1 MKRLTAYLMAF
12 CLFAV
17 SVIPAHAAQTGAIT
31 GGNQASD
38 FVDPES
44 KSQPIPPDGTPTASG
59 SGIGEID
66 GAVQAPSNEP
76 DGSGATNGTV
86 PPSSNGTDGNTTQ
99 IPSDGTNGG
108 TVQTPPDGVNGGA
121 VQAPSDGVNGGA
133 VQAPSD
139 GVNGGASQAPSNDAN
154 GGVSQ
159 TPSDGANGG
168 TVQPPNGDGTGTG
181 QDTMN
186 PNPEDEQLPDD
197 LPDAIN
203 QVGENVENNTL
214 QGTAWNDKAAAS
226 GMAGGIEVILR
237 NTLPI
242 DKMAIT
248 VTIEKD
254 NIVIGSQVVSL
265 ENHPEKHSVYFP
277 VEPGTYSLKAAA
289 PGFLTFA
296 QDISVQGDVKSAE
309 IHTGFIN
316 LDNISYSSG
325 TVHPGVMLIGDAN
338 GDGVIDDK
346 DKNAIIDAISGE
358 WNGSYVTD
366 LNGDGLTNLVDLQ
379 HYADS
384 RAKLNGGV
392 DTSASVAS
400 SVSPSMIQINI
411 NDATTKADGSMAELL
426 MGKGGSVIL
435 SRSQGEAISESAPV
449 EIGFNLQSQGANGTV
464 VEQIEISTGAD
475 SIQSG
480 WIIVET
486 DTGVKT
492 AQIIGGTVGELQSG
506 EPEEILSGLSMAVP
520 LAARP
525 ENGEG
530 LLVVNL
536 GKQIAVKK
544 VSLRITGSGKGTLA
558 EITKVEFLNDMEK
571 RIPEPEPNIPR
582 NLSVTGGDKSFS
594 LSWEPQVNITGY
606 EVEISYHG
614 QTETVRAASNS
625 LEVKSFQND
634 KLVNEESYEARVRS
648 VNGTWTSP
656 YSDKILAV
664 PKVTSR
670 PDPPDNL
677 KAVGG
682 RGCIRMSWKAMK
694 DTDTY
699 NVYYKE
705 SGEGAFQAITGIE
718 KNQYEIKGLKDETTY
733 EVYVTGVN
741 VLGESNPSLHSEAT
755 TITLKPAQMPNY
767 KLLNESNGTGVVS
780 AHIASVAHGRGQME
794 SSLLDKDSQSAL
806 GTVDKDFSSYYQ
818 VMDWDDGAEY
828 VGANKGLLFTFDDYY
843 KMSYIAFAEPEDIA
857 SYGKVS
863 VFYYDTEHP
872 NGTFAQN
879 VSVSQRTDS
888 NGRKYYFVKLA
899 QPITTNKI
907 RLGFARGYGLRN
919 IAIAEV
925 NFYHYD
931 SLEDDILALYGDDL
945 HTTLKEGVT
954 VETIDALQAR
964 LDTVDAKSGEYHPER
979 AALQRELDNAK
990 GLLTTGLRD
999 IVYIHTEISAGKD
1012 GHLGFS
1018 GLNGWQPLGVTAYEG
1033 EQIVVYVGH
1042 DKLKTG
1048 SNSALKLIAT
1058 QYHAEAGS
1066 FASEVATLKVGRN
1079 EITIPSIQSLAF
1091 EGGGALYVQYTGN
1104 NENEKYAVRVS
1115 GGAKEPVLDLYGVSD
1130 PQERKNLITAYVTE
1144 LEEHAAN
1151 QEILHA
1157 QVHETAGDGFNVN
1170 RVYDN
1175 KNCILGATDIVL
1187 DKMMLSV
1194 SAEKILAGLG
1204 SGSTEARADQLE
1216 KSLSAMEEMMDF
1228 FYHHKGLSED
1238 PSAPQTDR
1246 MPAQHLN
1253 IRYMRMFAGAF
1264 MYASGNHI
1272 GIEWD
1277 SVSGLSSCGSLTADA
1292 DGRYISGNYFGWGIA
1307 HEIGHNINQGS
1318 YAIAEVTNNYFAQL
1332 AQAKDSDDSVRFTY
1346 ENVYDKVTSNTVGK
1360 PSNVFTHLAMYW
1372 QLHLAYDRGYNFK
1385 VYNSYQEQH
1394 DNLFFARVD
1403 TYSRNTSLAPGN
1415 LSLNGGS
1422 DQNFMRLACA
1432 AAEKDLTEFFIRW
1445 GLVPDGDTT
1454 SYAGQFPKEERALY
1468 YLTDNARVYEIEHGV
1483 SGSVKDSNVIGQ
1495 GSTVSV
1501 SDKVTNEVTVSIQ
1514 NTANPDVIL
1523 GYEIIRYFYQDGQP
1537 IRQVVGFSTEPT
1549 YRDYV
1554 STINN
1559 RVLTYEVIAVD
1570 KFGYR
1575 SNAARIGDVRIS
1587 HDGSYDKSSWVVT
1600 TNMASAEDEANKD
1613 MTATEDEPC
1622 SPNPEPAVSK
1632 IIDND
1637 YSNVYSGYT
1646 ASSDAVITLQLGQV
1660 LAVCGL
1666 TYTVQSSTPIGNYEI
1681 LISVDGSNWTTVKT
1695 GTFDGKKDRQTVYFE
1710 NAAKDP
1716 WICTYDAA
1724 YVRLKATGQNKAD
1737 ISEIDL
1743 LGPAGDS
1750 ISCGVEGNG
1759 QDPVGIL
1766 AEDYAYTAEKE
1777 GGIIPAGSLIFLG
1790 NYKGNPAYNVVMIY
1804 DEEGNP
1810 VGGVDSD
1817 NVLKAEQIIL
1827 ANVPENGLLGEVSDG
1842 IWIYWI
1848 EPENGQLPDLT
1859 GKTVRA
1865 QLYRV
1870 DNALTNEGQRLVSD
1884 AMPLQIPDKLNKI
1897 TFIKDTGEKGDKK

>member
-1 MKRLTAYLMAF
+1 MKRLTAYLLSF
-12 CLFAV
+12 CLFAL
-17 SVIPAHAAQTGAIT
+17 SVLPAHGAESPSSITGAGADET
-31 GGNQASD
+31 VQTSSN
-38 FVDPES
+38 DP
-44 KSQPIPPDGTPTASG
+44 ASG
-59 SGIGEID
+59 ALPSPAGDINGGVAQNPSDGINE
-66 GAVQAPSNEP
+66 GAVQTPS
-76 DGSGATNGTV
+76 DSTNGEAV
-86 PPSSNGTDGNTTQ
+86 QNPSS
-99 IPSDGTNGG
+99 TNGG
-108 TVQTPPDGVNGGA
+108 TVQNPSDGTDAGAVQTPPDGTNE
-121 VQAPSDGVNGGA
+121 
-133 VQAPSD
+133 
-139 GVNGGASQAPSNDAN
+139 GGAS
-154 GGVSQ
+154 VS
-159 TPSDGANGG
+159 PDE
-168 TVQPPNGDGTGTG
+168 TG
-181 QDTMN
+181 QNSGQDALN
-186 PNPEDEQLPDD
+186 PNPDGVLPGDANLSDENP
-197 LPDAIN
+197 
-203 QVGENVENNTL
+203 VGTTVP
-214 QGTAWNDKAAAS
+214 QGTSWNDRAAAS
-226 GMAGGIEVILR
+226 STMGGIEVILR

-248 VTIEKD
+248 VTIEK
-254 NIVIGSQVVSL
+254 NNAVVSSQAVSL
-265 ENHPEKHSVYFP
+265 ENDPKKHSVYFP
-277 VEPGTYSLKAAA
+277 VEPGIYCLKTAA
-289 PGFLTFA
+289 PGFLTFS
-296 QDISVQGDVKSAE
+296 QDISVQGDVKTAE
-309 IHTGFIN
+309 VHTGFIN
-316 LDNISYSSG
+316 LDNISYSG
-325 TVHPGVMLIGDAN
+325 GAVHPGVMMIGDAN
-338 GDGVIDDK
+338 SDGVIDEK

-358 WNGSYVTD
+358 WNGSDVTD
-366 LNGDGLTNLVDLQ
+366 LNGDGKTDLVDLQ

-384 RAKLNGGV
+384 RAKLNAGM

-400 SVSPSMIQINI
+400 SISPNAIQINV
-411 NDATTKADGSMAELL
+411 NEATTKAEGNISDLL
-426 MGKGGSVIL
+426 AGTGGSVIL
-435 SRSQGEAISESAPV
+435 SRSQGETISESNPV
-449 EIGFNLQSQGANGTV
+449 EIGFNLQSQGDNGTM
-464 VEQIEISTGAD
+464 VEQIEISTGQE
-475 SIQSG
+475 SVQSG
-480 WIIVET
+480 WLIVET
-486 DTGVKT
+486 DSGVKS
-492 AQIIGGTVGELQSG
+492 AQIIGGTVGEIQSG
-506 EPEEILSGLSMAVP
+506 QPEEILSGLSMAVP

-525 ENGEG
+525 ENGG
-530 LLVVNL
+530 SLLVVNL
-536 GKQIAVKK
+536 GKQVAVKK

-571 RIPEPEPNIPR
+571 RIPEPEPYIPE
-582 NLSVTGGDKSFS
+582 NLSATGGDKSFY
-594 LSWEPQVNITGY
+594 LSWDPQVNITGY
-606 EVEISYHG
+606 EVEISYLG

-625 LEVKSFQND
+625 LEVKSFQKE

-648 VNGTWTSP
+648 VNGTWTSE
-656 YSDKILAV
+656 YSGKIVAV

-682 RGCIRMSWKAMK
+682 RCCIRMNWKAMK

-705 SGEGAFQAITGIE
+705 AGEAAFQKITGIE
-718 KNQYEIKGLKDETTY
+718 KNQYEITELKDQTTY

-755 TITLKPAQMPNY
+755 TISLKPAQMPNY

-780 AHIASVAHGRGQME
+780 AHIVSVTHGRGQME

-818 VMDWDDGAEY
+818 VLDWDDGAEY
-828 VGANKGLLFTFDDYY
+828 VSANKGLLFTLDDYY

-857 SYGKVS
+857 SFGKVS
-863 VFYYDTEHP
+863 VYYYDKEHP
-872 NGTFAQN
+872 DGTYAQN

-888 NGRKYYFVKLA
+888 NGRKYYFVKLPQA
-899 QPITTNKI
+899 ITANKI
-907 RLGFARGYGLRN
+907 RLGFARGYTLRN
-919 IAIAEV
+919 ITIAEV

-945 HTTLKEGVT
+945 HTTLKDGVT
-954 VETIDALQAR
+954 EETIDDLQER
-964 LDTVDAKSGEYHPER
+964 LDTPDAKSGEFHPER
-979 AALQRELDNAK
+979 VTLQRELDNAS
-990 GLLTTGLRD
+990 GLLSSGLRD
-999 IVYIHTEISAGKD
+999 IIQIHTGISAAKD
-1012 GHLGFS
+1012 SHLGFS

-1042 DKLKTG
+1042 EQLKTG

-1066 FASEVATLKVGRN
+1066 FASQVATLKVGRN
-1079 EITIPSIQSLAF
+1079 EITIPSIQSLSC
-1091 EGGGALYVQYTGN
+1091 EGGGALYIQYTGN

-1115 GGAKEPVLDLYGVSD
+1115 GGAKEPMLDLYGISD
-1130 PQERKNLITAYVTE
+1130 PQERKNRITAYVKE
-1144 LEEHAAN
+1144 LEEHVAN
-1151 QEILHA
+1151 QENLHA
-1157 QVHETAGDGFNVN
+1157 QIHETAGEGNKVN
-1170 RVYDN
+1170 RAYDSQ
-1175 KNCILGATDIVL
+1175 NCILGATDIVL

-1204 SGSTEARADQLE
+1204 SGSAEARSDQLE

-1238 PSAPQTDR
+1238 PAAPATDR

-1277 SVSGLSSCGSLTADA
+1277 SVSGLSSCNSLTAD
-1292 DGRYISGNYFGWGIA
+1292 DQGRYISGNYFGWGIA

-1346 ENVYDKVTSNTVGK
+1346 ENVYQKVTSNTVGK

-1372 QLHLAYDRGYNFK
+1372 QLHLAYDRGYNYK
-1385 VYNSYQEQH
+1385 VYDSYQEQH

-1403 TYSRNTSLAPGN
+1403 TYSRNPSLAPGG

-1422 DQNFMRLACA
+1422 EQNFMRLACA

-1445 GLVPDGDTT
+1445 GLVPDDATAG
-1454 SYAGQFPKEERALY
+1454 YAGQFTKEERALY
-1468 YLTDNARVYEIEHGV
+1468 YITDNARAYEIEHGAA
-1483 SGSVKDSNVIGQ
+1483 GSVKDSNVIGQ
-1495 GSTVSV
+1495 GSSVSV
-1501 SDKVTNEVTVSIQ
+1501 SDKVLNEVTISIQ

-1523 GYEIIRYFYQDGQP
+1523 GYEIARSFYQDGQP
-1537 IRQVVGFSTEPT
+1537 VRQVVGFSTEPV
-1549 YRDYV
+1549 YKDYV
-1554 STINN
+1554 STVNN

-1587 HDGSYDKSSWVVT
+1587 HSGSYDKSAWTVT
-1600 TNMASAEDEANKD
+1600 TNMTSAEDEANKD
-1613 MTATEDEPC
+1613 LPATEDDPC
-1622 SPNPEPAVSK
+1622 SPGAEPAAMK

-1637 YSNVYSGYT
+1637 YNNVYSGHT
-1646 ASSDAVITLQLGQV
+1646 ASSDGVITLQLGRV

-1666 TYTVQSSTPIGNYEI
+1666 TYTCKSSPIGDYEI
-1681 LISVDGSNWTTVKT
+1681 LVSVDGSNWTTVKT
-1695 GTFDGKKDRQTVYFE
+1695 GTFDNKDSQTVYFE

-1724 YVRLKATGQNKAD
+1724 YVRLKATGQNSVNIA
-1737 ISEIDL
+1737 EIDL
-1743 LGPAGDS
+1743 LGPSGDS
-1750 ISCGVEGNG
+1750 ISFGVEGSNE
-1759 QDPVGIL
+1759 QEPVGIL
-1766 AEDYAYTAEKE
+1766 QEDYAYTSDKE
-1777 GGIIPAGSLIFLG
+1777 DGIIPAGSLIFLG
-1790 NYKGNPAYNVVMIY
+1790 SYKGNPAYNVVMIY

-1817 NVLKAEQIIL
+1817 DVLKAEQIIL

-1848 EPENGQLPDLT
+1848 EPENGQLPDLA

-1884 AMPLQIPDKLNKI
+1884 TMPLRIPDKLNNI
-1897 TFIKDTGEKGDKK
+1897 TFIQNTTKEGDKK

>member
-1 MKRLTAYLMAF
+1 MKRLIAYLMAF
-12 CLFAV
+12 CLFAMSALPV
-17 SVIPAHAAQTGAIT
+17 QAGETGTIT
-31 GGNQASD
+31 GGNEAAG
-38 FVDPES
+38 FTAPES
-44 KSQPIPPDGTPTASG
+44 TSPSIPADGAASSAPGVGTEG
-59 SGIGEID
+59 SGGEAQVP
-66 GAVQAPSNEP
+66 GSEPAGGVQSQGTNGSTIEPPSNETN
-76 DGSGATNGTV
+76 SGN
-86 PPSSNGTDGNTTQ
+86 
-99 IPSDGTNGG
+99 
-108 TVQTPPDGVNGGA
+108 
-121 VQAPSDGVNGGA
+121 
-133 VQAPSD
+133 
-139 GVNGGASQAPSNDAN
+139 
-154 GGVSQ
+154 
-159 TPSDGANGG
+159 
-168 TVQPPNGDGTGTG
+168 G
-181 QDTMN
+181 QDALN
-186 PNPEDEQLPDD
+186 PAPEDGQLPDEMNR
-197 LPDAIN
+197 A
-203 QVGENVENNTL
+203 GENAGKEAA
-214 QGTAWNDKAAAS
+214 QGTSWNDKAAS
-226 GMAGGIEVILR
+226 PGGMGGIEAILR

-242 DKMAIT
+242 DKMAVT

-254 NIVIGSQVVSL
+254 HAVVGSQVVSL
-265 ENHPEKHSVYFP
+265 ENRPEKHSVYFP
-277 VEPGTYSLKAAA
+277 VEPGTYTLKAAA

-296 QDISVQGDVKSAE
+296 QDISVQGDVESAE

-316 LDNISYSSG
+316 LDNISYTG
-325 TVHPGVMLIGDAN
+325 GAVHPGVMLIGDAT
-338 GDGVIDDK
+338 GDGIIDGNDK
-346 DKNAIIDAISGE
+346 DAIMDAISGE

-366 LNGDGLTNLVDLQ
+366 LNGDGKTDLVDLQ

-384 RAKLNGGV
+384 HAKLNDGA

-400 SVSPSMIQINI
+400 SISPNAVQVNI
-411 NDATTKADGSMAELL
+411 NEATTKAEGSIPDLL
-426 MGKGGSVIL
+426 TGKAGSVIL

-449 EIGFNLQSQGANGTV
+449 EIGFNLQSQGENGAI
-464 VEQIEISTGAD
+464 VEQIEISTGPE
-475 SIQSG
+475 SILSG
-480 WIIVET
+480 WLIVET
-486 DTGVKT
+486 DTDVKT
-492 AQIIGGTVGELQSG
+492 AQIIGGTAGELQSG
-506 EPEEILSGLSMAVP
+506 QPEEVLSGLSMAVP

-525 ENGEG
+525 ENEEG
-530 LLVVNL
+530 LLIVNL
-536 GKQIAVKK
+536 GKQTAVKK

-582 NLSVTGGDKSFS
+582 NLSATGADKSFY

-614 QTETVRAASNS
+614 QTETVRAASNN
-625 LEVKSFQND
+625 LEVKSFQKE

-648 VNGTWTSP
+648 VNGTWASP
-656 YSDKILAV
+656 YSEKVLAV
-664 PKVTSR
+664 PKVSSR

-677 KAVGG
+677 KAAGG
-682 RGCIRMSWKAMK
+682 RRCVRMSWKAMK

-699 NVYYKE
+699 NVYFKE
-705 SGEGAFQAITGIE
+705 AGEGAFQKVTGIE
-718 KNQYEIKGLKDETTY
+718 KNQYEITGLKDETTY

-755 TITLKPAQMPNY
+755 TIILKPAQMPGY
-767 KLLNESNGTGVVS
+767 KLLNESNGTGAVS
-780 AHIASVAHGRGQME
+780 AHIVNVTHGRGQME
-794 SSLLDKDSQSAL
+794 SSLLDKDGQSAF
-806 GTVDKDFSSYYQ
+806 GTVDKDFGSYYQ

-828 VGANKGLLFTFDDYY
+828 VSPDKGLLFTLDDYY
-843 KMSYIAFAEPEDIA
+843 KMSYIAFAEAEDIA
-857 SYGKVS
+857 SFGKVS
-863 VFYYDTEHP
+863 VYYYDKEHP
-872 NGTFAQN
+872 DGTYAQN

-888 NGRKYYFVKLA
+888 NGRKYYFIKLS
-899 QPITTNKI
+899 QPVTANKI
-907 RLGFARGYGLRN
+907 RLGFARNYALRN
-919 IAIAEV
+919 IVIAEV

-954 VETIDALQAR
+954 AKTIDALQER

-979 AALQRELDNAK
+979 AALQRELENAR
-990 GLLTTGLRD
+990 GLLTSGLRD
-999 IVYIHTEISAGKD
+999 IIQIHTGISAGKD
-1012 GHLGFS
+1012 GHLGFG

-1033 EQIVVYVGH
+1033 EQVVIYVGH

-1115 GGAKEPVLDLYGVSD
+1115 GGAKEPILDLYGISN
-1130 PQERKNLITAYVTE
+1130 PQERKDLITAYVEE
-1144 LEEHAAN
+1144 LEEHVAN
-1151 QEILHA
+1151 QENLHT
-1157 QVHETAGDGFNVN
+1157 QIHEAAGEGNKVN
-1170 RVYDN
+1170 RAYDN

-1204 SGSTEARADQLE
+1204 SGSAQERADQLE
-1216 KSLSAMEEMMDF
+1216 KSLSAMEEMLDF

-1264 MYASGNHI
+1264 MYAAGNHI

-1277 SVSGLSSCGSLTADA
+1277 SVTGLSSCGSLTADE
-1292 DGRYISGNYFGWGIA
+1292 DGRYIGGNYFGWGIA

-1332 AQAKDSDDSVRFTY
+1332 AQAKDSDDSVRFSY
-1346 ENVYDKVTSNTVGK
+1346 ENVYQKVTSNTVGK

-1385 VYNSYQEQH
+1385 VYGSYKEQH

-1403 TYSRNTSLAPGN
+1403 TYSRNTSLAPGTLN
-1415 LSLNGGS
+1415 LNGGS
-1422 DQNFMRLACA
+1422 EQNFMRLACA

-1445 GLVPDGDTT
+1445 GLVPNSDTT

-1468 YLTDNARVYEIEHGV
+1468 YLTDNARVYEIEHGIT
-1483 SGSVKDSNVIGQ
+1483 GSVKDSNVIGQ
-1495 GSTVSV
+1495 GSGVSV
-1501 SDKVTNEVTVSIQ
+1501 SDKVPNEVTVSIQ

-1523 GYEIIRYFYQDGQP
+1523 GYEIIRYYYQDGQP
-1537 IRQVVGFSTEPT
+1537 VRQVVGFSTEPS

-1587 HDGSYDKSSWVVT
+1587 HDGSLDKSAWTVT
-1600 TNMASAEDEANKD
+1600 TNMTSAEDEANKD
-1613 MTATEDEPC
+1613 MTATEEEPC
-1622 SPNPEPAVSK
+1622 SPKAEPAALKV
-1632 IIDND
+1632 IDND
-1637 YSNVYSGYT
+1637 YNSVYSGYT
-1646 ASSDAVITLQLGQV
+1646 ASSDAVITLQLGRV

-1666 TYTVQSSTPIGNYEI
+1666 TYTVRSAAPVGDYEI
-1681 LISVDGSNWTTVKT
+1681 LTSVDGSNWTTVKT
-1695 GTFDGKKDRQTVYFE
+1695 GTFDGKKDKQTVYFE

-1724 YVRLKATGQNKAD
+1724 YVRLKATGQNTMNIA
-1737 ISEIDL
+1737 EIDL

-1750 ISCGVEGNG
+1750 ISFGVEGSGG
-1759 QDPVGIL
+1759 QEPVGIL
-1766 AEDYAYTAEKE
+1766 QEDYAYTAEKE
-1777 GGIIPAGSLIFLG
+1777 DGIIPAGSLIFLG
-1790 NYKGNPAYNVVMIY
+1790 SYKGNPAYNVVMLY

-1810 VGGVDSD
+1810 VGGVDSE

-1848 EPENGQLPDLT
+1848 EPENGQLPDLA

-1884 AMPLQIPDKLNKI
+1884 AMPLQVPDKLNKI
-1897 TFIKDTGEKGDKK
+1897 TFIKDTEGKEE